1 MSIVT
6 VGVDQAK
13 NVFAVP
19 GVDAT
24 GKPVLLRPSPMRVCC
39 WCRPPTKTRCTRLFW
54 LAGQGGD
61 GIQTAPAMGEL
72 TAGLVQQLPVPA
84 ALAVVGVRAE
94 DVSPLRPQF
103 GGNALRAYKEN
114 WPLALI

>member
-24 GKPVLLRPSPMRVCC
+24 GALVRLLPSPMRACC
-39 WCRPPTKTRCTRLFW
+39 WCHPPTKTRCNRLSW
-54 LAGQGGD
+54 LTGQGGY
-61 GIQTAPAMGEL
+61 GIQTSPAMGEL
-72 TAGLVQQLPVPA
+72 AAALVQGLPVPA
-84 ALAVVGVRAE
+84 ALAAVGVRAE
-94 DVSPLRPQF
+94 DVSPLRP
-103 GGNALRAYKEN
+103 GLGATA
-114 WPLALI
+114 

>member
-1 MSIVT
+1 VSIVT

-61 GIQTAPAMGEL
+61 GIQIAPAVGEL
-72 TAGLVQQLPVPA
+72 SAALVQGLPVPA
-84 ALAVVGVRAE
+84 ALAAVGVRAE
-94 DVSPLRPQF
+94 DVSPLRP
-103 GGNALRAYKEN
+103 GLGATA
-114 WPLALI
+114 